1 MGFVQS
7 SIDSAL
13 AVVVILGLPIVILFV
28 VGWYIHWVGRRRS
41 LLASSGRARGASRSL
56 HSRSKQGPQ
65 PRCWE
70 IKHCPQ
76 SMKNACPAFLHPDVA
91 CWQAKKVANGWKT
104 VSKDCV
110 GCQLYAAAAG
120 AVGA

>member
-70 IKHCPQ
+70 IKQ
-76 SMKNACPAFLHPDVA
+76 CPARAREDCPARRYPHLS
-91 CWQAKKVANGWKT
+91 CWQAEKITHGGRIKAECPSCPLFLSQVK
-104 VSKDCV
+104 
-110 GCQLYAAAAG
+110 AG
-120 AVGA
+120 